1 MMWFVFK
8 QVLGVSVG
16 TIPNQSH
23 ISLTLASGHVHHPG
37 HEVSDQDQ
45 QAVPEEEKGLV
56 HQRSHGQ
63 GFGLEFVTHLHFVH
77 IRIACWLFMS
87 HFDKSVLHTSQ
98 FLLGFRFNT
107 WMSQPITIFKVSTM
121 QRKPPLLHTLKTPC
135 SGCGP
140 RVNFVSLPGPTSSAW
155 WSFVRSRRMLQR
167 SQRNFF
173 AHGGLHGHGNLY
185 QSLSILQLQDVLFKL
200 VQAIQK

>member
-1 MMWFVFK
+1 MFI
-8 QVLGVSVG
+8 
-16 TIPNQSH
+16 T
-23 ISLTLASGHVHHPG
+23 
-37 HEVSDQDQ
+37 
-45 QAVPEEEKGLV
+45 
-56 HQRSHGQ
+56 R
-63 GFGLEFVTHLHFVH
+63 VT
-77 IRIACWLFMS
+77 
-87 HFDKSVLHTSQ
+87 KSVIKTNKQSRKKRRGWYTKEAMAKDLGWSS
-98 FLLGFRFNT
+98 LLIFTLYISVSLADYLCLILISRFFTLPNFFWGLDSI
-107 WMSQPITIFKVSTM
+107 WMSQPITIIKVSTM